1 MEQLKLFKL
10 FLLMAFLLS
19 SCAPAATITSTSTPT
34 QTFTPAPTATQTPS
48 PTPTIV
54 PTLTPIGGG
63 SGKLIFEYYK
73 VAFEKSFPDLKGE
86 VNIFTS
92 NLDGTDLVPITNG
105 LNGYNYIQSISPD
118 GPMVL
123 VASYAQQSGN
133 DTGDLYLINLNLS
146 DSKPIKLASGASQA
160 IFLDNTRIVYIGQG
174 PENYGFYIINIDG
187 TNPRKIGTPSPKPI
201 NIVSSDK
208 TRVYWV
214 STVNMT
220 FKDNTGYSYA
230 WGDFDALWW
239 TNIDGSGQGKLEFNE
254 DQIIPD
260 NFFQYAFSRDGKDV
274 AWIPQKEEPNCY
286 WRDFVSGRIGE
297 GIYTKY
303 AKAVIDW
310 PYVDDFV
317 HRCFIMYVASLSNID
332 NPTKVVLMPP
342 TSLLAGDFTFGESYR
357 LNMVARRIKDIAL

>member
-1 MEQLKLFKL
+1 M
-10 FLLMAFLLS
+10 
-19 SCAPAATITSTSTPT
+19 
-34 QTFTPAPTATQTPS
+34 
-48 PTPTIV
+48 
-54 PTLTPIGGG
+54 
-63 SGKLIFEYYK
+63 
-73 VAFEKSFPDLKGE
+73 
-86 VNIFTS
+86 
-92 NLDGTDLVPITNG
+92 
-105 LNGYNYIQSISPD
+105 
-118 GPMVL
+118 
-123 VASYAQQSGN
+123 
-133 DTGDLYLINLNLS
+133 
-146 DSKPIKLASGASQA
+146 
-160 IFLDNTRIVYIGQG
+160 
-174 PENYGFYIINIDG
+174 
-187 TNPRKIGTPSPKPI
+187 
-201 NIVSSDK
+201 
-208 TRVYWV
+208 YWV

-357 LNMVARRIKDIAL
+357 LTWWPDGSKILLFNDGTNDWDYSDFPKGHVQTPVLYSVTLSSVNPTLNRLKTFPADISNEISLGSFSPDGRQIIVANNFKEINILNLETGNYVHEFGSNITPDSQVQRVRNIYWLP